1 MGASVA
7 AAASVVHE
15 DIPVRQ
21 RLIVALDVPTRE
33 DALAV
38 IGELGDSIVFYKIG
52 LQLQFAGGLGLAEEL
67 IAGGKRVFLDSKL
80 FDIAQT
86 VRGATENIAKMGVDF
101 LTVHGDGPTIRAA
114 IEGRGDNKL
123 KILAVT
129 VLTSLDANDIADMG
143 YAGSVRELAL
153 QRAPGAWEAGCD
165 GVIASGEEAA
175 EIRRMAGGGL
185 LIVTPGIRS
194 GGVPHHDQKRVVT
207 PKMAIADGAD
217 YLVVG
222 RQILKAGDKKAM
234 AQQILDEIASAL

>member
-21 RLIVALDVPTRE
+21 RLMVALDVPTRE

-143 YAGSVRELAL
+143 FAGSVRELAT
-153 QRAPGAWEAGCD
+153 W
-165 GVIASGEEAA
+165 AA
-175 EIRRMAGGGL
+175 
-185 LIVTPGIRS
+185 
-194 GGVPHHDQKRVVT
+194 
-207 PKMAIADGAD
+207 
-217 YLVVG
+217 
-222 RQILKAGDKKAM
+222 
-234 AQQILDEIASAL
+234 